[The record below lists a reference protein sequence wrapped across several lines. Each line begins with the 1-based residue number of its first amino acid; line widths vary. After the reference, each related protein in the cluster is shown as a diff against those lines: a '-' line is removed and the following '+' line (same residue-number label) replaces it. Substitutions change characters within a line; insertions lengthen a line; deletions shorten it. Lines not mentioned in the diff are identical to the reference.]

1 MANGLNPG
9 EFCDRPCDGSSAQ
22 DELLEEYYQDYDIL
36 ASWSSYEVLVY
47 STTPESK
54 QRKNLGRKKKIGLA
68 KTGGEITRPEVGI
81 QPARS
86 LYVAQQMRFR
96 LLNSVADAYSLQLVL
111 PFKKIKTI
119 AERPSPVTKPA
130 RSLQCQVTGSKE

>member
-36 ASWSSYEVLVY
+36 TGWSSYEVLVY

-54 QRKNLGRKKKIGLA
+54 QRKNLGRKKNWPC
-68 KTGGEITRPEVGI
+68 ENWR
-81 QPARS
+81 
-86 LYVAQQMRFR
+86 
-96 LLNSVADAYSLQLVL
+96 
-111 PFKKIKTI
+111 
-119 AERPSPVTKPA
+119 
-130 RSLQCQVTGSKE
+130 

>member
-47 STTPESK
+47 STTP
-54 QRKNLGRKKKIGLA
+54 
-68 KTGGEITRPEVGI
+68 
-81 QPARS
+81 
-86 LYVAQQMRFR
+86 
-96 LLNSVADAYSLQLVL
+96 
-111 PFKKIKTI
+111 
-119 AERPSPVTKPA
+119 
-130 RSLQCQVTGSKE
+130 

>member
-36 ASWSSYEVLVY
+36 AGWSSYEVLVY

-54 QRKNLGRKKKIGLA
+54 QRKNLGRKKKLA
-68 KTGGEITRPEVGI
+68 LRKLEV
-81 QPARS
+81 RS
-86 LYVAQQMRFR
+86 RGR
-96 LLNSVADAYSLQLVL
+96 
-111 PFKKIKTI
+111 K
-119 AERPSPVTKPA
+119 
-130 RSLQCQVTGSKE
+130 